1 MILSTDT
8 KALQLILNIRHFLDK
23 ITGLCLA
30 QDYVTPLIQ
39 GTAATLIFSTMLF
52 DFPYLRKQNSK
63 YTRLELPKNIL
74 IQAAAVGLLQAV
86 QQLIEFGYPAD
97 ESGKGITTLY
107 NASARGFPDI
117 CALLIK
123 ASVPVDTKRGH
134 WGCALQAA

>member
-52 DFPYLRKQNSK
+52 DFPYLQKQNSK

-74 IQAAAVGLLQAV
+74 I
-86 QQLIEFGYPAD
+86 
-97 ESGKGITTLY
+97 
-107 NASARGFPDI
+107 
-117 CALLIK
+117 
-123 ASVPVDTKRGH
+123 
-134 WGCALQAA
+134 